1 MVIEAVTKTFITNDR
16 PNVKYLVLGGY
27 ADFKNMV
34 FEQSTFDVRLKPL
47 VAKIVDISY
56 GME

>member
-1 MVIEAVTKTFITNDR
+1 MVEEITKAFITNDR
-16 PNVKYLVLGGY
+16 PNVHNIVLGGY
-27 ADFKNMV
+27 ADFKTMV
-34 FEQSTFDVRLKPL
+34 FENSTFDIRLKPL

>member
-1 MVIEAVTKTFITNDR
+1 MEEITKNFITRNR
-16 PNVKYLVLGGY
+16 PNVKSLVIGGY

-34 FEQSTFDVRLKPL
+34 FENSTFDVRLKPL
-47 VAKIVDISY
+47 VVKIVDISY